1 MLHLLYHSATAC
13 LDGARGGQCDSA
25 VFIRAC
31 VSRGIDVY
39 LAPIGKDGGVYP
51 STSALEQ
58 AGAIP
63 LPGLTEEA
71 AFARLSLAYGTFEK
85 DRKAARQ
92 AVLSIQ

>member
-13 LDGARGGQCDSA
+13 LDGGRGGECDSA
-25 VFIRAC
+25 AFIRAC
-31 VSRGIDVY
+31 VNRGIDVY

-51 STSALEQ
+51 STSVLEQ

-63 LPGLTEEA
+63 LPGLIEEA
-71 AFARLSLAYGTFEK
+71 AFTRLSLAYGTFEK

-92 AVLSIQ
+92 AVLNAQ